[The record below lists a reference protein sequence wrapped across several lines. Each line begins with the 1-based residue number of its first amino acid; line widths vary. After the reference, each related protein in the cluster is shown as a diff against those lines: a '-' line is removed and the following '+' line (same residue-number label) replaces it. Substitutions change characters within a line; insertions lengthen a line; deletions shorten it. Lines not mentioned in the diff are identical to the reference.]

1 MANVS
6 EHWPGVLFI
15 IECKGE
21 TADDLSRVY
30 AKDGM
35 YQVVR
40 AQVTYPEHDPEHD
53 PEQMKRPWS
62 KNFTPETPV
71 TTTEF
76 LVLIF
81 STAALIAYIFPGL
94 LLSEKAADP
103 KRSSLRKTTATSL
116 EFLVLILSTAVLAA
130 LTLRSCCPQNGE
142 RGSESQ
148 QGLRKRPPSPIR
160 RNPPARQE
168 RKRREVEMTAR
179 AAR

>member
-40 AQVTYPEHDPEHD
+40 SQVTCPEHD

-71 TTTEF
+71 DNSRIPCTHI
-76 LVLIF
+76 L
-81 STAALIAYIFPGL
+81 TAALIAYISRASCCL
-94 LLSEKAADP
+94 
-103 KRSSLRKTTATSL
+103 KRRPIQREVPRKTTAKGP
-116 EFLVLILSTAVLAA
+116 EFLY
-130 LTLRSCCPQNGE
+130 
-142 RGSESQ
+142 
-148 QGLRKRPPSPIR
+148 
-160 RNPPARQE
+160 
-168 RKRREVEMTAR
+168 
-179 AAR
+179 

>member
-40 AQVTYPEHDPEHD
+40 AQVTYPEHDPE
-53 PEQMKRPWS
+53 QMKRPWS

-94 LLSEKAADP
+94 LLSEKTADP
-103 KRSSLRKTTATSL
+103 KRSSPRKTTATSL

-130 LTLRSCCPQNGE
+130 LTLRSLL
-142 RGSESQ
+142 S
-148 QGLRKRPPSPIR
+148 
-160 RNPPARQE
+160 A
-168 RKRREVEMTAR
+168 KRRKGK
-179 AAR
+179 